1 MGDHADTSERVPLH
15 APILQPGSLMCICGQ
30 RDNDYSVH
38 PAPTLDTSDSYPP
51 IDGLDPYVDR
61 DDLGADTLLLDADI
75 AAEQVANLISWFT
88 NDEVDGDGDP
98 WSIALS
104 HLADLVHSF
113 SVAVGKFPEVAAW
126 VRDEYGDDVTA
137 APASPLGE
145 VRRG

>member
-1 MGDHADTSERVPLH
+1 MGEHAQISE
-15 APILQPGSLMCICGQ
+15 
-30 RDNDYSVH
+30 Y
-38 PAPTLDTSDSYPP
+38 PTLPEDV
-51 IDGLDPYVDR
+51 DPYVDAE
-61 DDLGADTLLLDADI
+61 DVKPHEVYLDLDG
-75 AAEQVANLISWFT
+75 AAEQVASIVSWFT

-126 VRDEYGDDVTA
+126 FRDEYGDDVTA